1 MTRIHSFPP
10 VIDGGCR
17 TLILGT
23 MPSVKSLEAAFYYAH
38 PRNAFWPIMA
48 RLLGETVPETIDE
61 KKALLLRHGAALW
74 DTAASCEREGSL
86 DAAMRDVVLNDVG
99 ALLEKYPH
107 IDRIVL
113 NGGAAFKL
121 FSKMRIERA
130 GLEAVRLPSTSPA
143 CTLPFEK
150 KLEAWQRAFAGR
162 TERMNAK

>member
-1 MTRIHSFPP
+1 MTKRIYSFPP
-10 VIDGGCR
+10 VIDGGCH

-23 MPSVKSLEAAFYYAH
+23 MPSVKSLEGAFYYAH
-38 PRNAFWPIMA
+38 PRNAFWPLMA
-48 RLLGETVPETIDE
+48 RVLGEDTPNTIED
-61 KKALLLRHGAALW
+61 KKAMLLRHGVALW

-86 DAAMRDVVLNDVG
+86 DAAMKDVILNDVG

-121 FSKMRIERA
+121 FSKMHIERA

-143 CTLPFEK
+143 YTLPFEK
-150 KLEAWQRAFAGR
+150 KLEAWRRAFAGR
-162 TERMNAK
+162 TERMI